1 MKFEPELLKGNT
13 KHLILA
19 ILLKE
24 DMHGYEMIR
33 EIRDRTNEL
42 LEYGEGSIYPAL
54 HLLEKDKYVKSYW
67 MQAENGRDRK
77 YYSITAKGKKK
88 LRIAVK
94 EWKLYS
100 DAVDSLLKG
109 LRLMQS

>member
-54 HLLEKDKYVKSYW
+54 HLLEQDKYVKSYW
-67 MQAENGRDRK
+67 TQAENGRDRK

-88 LRIAVK
+88 LRVAVK

-100 DAVDSLLKG
+100 EAVDSLLKG
-109 LRLMQS
+109 LRLIQS